1 MHCSKLMLACV
12 AFGLGAVSLIS
23 IALAISTDYW
33 LLLFEEVDF
42 NTMHVEDDITVE
54 DDMLFEDGLGLNFTK
69 LPLTIEV
76 YSKIGLFRFCTLV
89 ASMYKLL
96 LLRNY
101 PFTMGVPIVRVYKRC
116 RV

>member
-33 LLLFEEVDF
+33 LLLFEEVAVS
-42 NTMHVEDDITVE
+42 TMHVEGDIMVE

-69 LPLTIEV
+69 PPPTIEV

-89 ASMYKLL
+89 AGMYKLL

-101 PFTMGVPIVRVYKRC
+101 PFTMGGPIIRVYKRC

>member
-33 LLLFEEVDF
+33 LLLFEEVAV
-42 NTMHVEDDITVE
+42 NNMHVVDDSMVEDDTSS
-54 DDMLFEDGLGLNFTK
+54 EDGLGLNYTK
-69 LPLTIEV
+69 PPPTIEV

-89 ASMYKLL
+89 EGMYK
-96 LLRNY
+96 
-101 PFTMGVPIVRVYKRC
+101 
-116 RV
+116 

>member
-33 LLLFEEVDF
+33 LLLFEEVDVS
-42 NTMHVEDDITVE
+42 TMHVEVGN
-54 DDMLFEDGLGLNFTK
+54 DMLFEDGLGLNFTK
-69 LPLTIEV
+69 PPTTIEV
-76 YSKIGLFRFCTLV
+76 YSKIGLFRFCTLF
-89 ASMYKLL
+89 SCMYTLL